1 MQVDSLPTALLG
13 KPRGLYN
20 CQQSR
25 IGSPRPT
32 FSFEWEDRGEVSLEM
47 DQSSPLE
54 QLQGPGLPRRALG
67 IQKRRQRN
75 HRDRESQTGEEEGSV
90 GMEKGESTL
99 FVGLQIQSKG
109 ERPWSPTGL
118 VRLIPG
124 QASFPACQGLC
135 LQTQPGTR
143 LPGGRWG

>member
-1 MQVDSLPTALLG
+1 MDSLPTALLG

-54 QLQGPGLPRRALG
+54 QLQGPGPPRRALG

-90 GMEKGESTL
+90 GIEKGVKNFICWFTDTE
-99 FVGLQIQSKG
+99 QRG
-109 ERPWSPTGL
+109 EALVPTSAG
-118 VRLIPG
+118 
-124 QASFPACQGLC
+124 
-135 LQTQPGTR
+135 
-143 LPGGRWG
+143 